1 MVLSETYRRSSAPNA
16 ELLEQDP
23 FNRLHGRQTMR
34 RLDAEFVRDNALAV
48 SGLLNREMYG
58 PSVRPYQPRGYYR
71 ELNFPKREYVP
82 EYNENQFRRGV
93 YTHWQRTF
101 LHPSL
106 MAFDAPSRE
115 ECTAERVVSNTPLQ
129 SLAMLNDP
137 SYVEAARAFALRIL
151 ESPETETAA
160 RINFAFEAAFS
171 REATPEEQ
179 AVLTELL
186 SAQLAEFRA
195 EPGRA
200 KQFLRV
206 GFAETPAAI
215 DPVELAAW
223 AGVARAV
230 MNKHEFVM
238 RY

>member
-1 MVLSETYRRSSAPNA
+1 MRSSFATTRWRSA
-16 ELLEQDP
+16 
-23 FNRLHGRQTMR
+23 
-34 RLDAEFVRDNALAV
+34 A
-48 SGLLNREMYG
+48 LLNREMYG
-58 PSVRPYQPRGYYR
+58 PSVRPYQPAGYYR
-71 ELNFPKREYVP
+71 ELNFPKREYEP
-82 EYNENQFRRGV
+82 DYNDDQFRRGL

-137 SYVEAARAFALRIL
+137 SYVEAARAFATRIL
-151 ESPETETAA
+151 QSGIGDTAG
-160 RINFAFEAAFS
+160 RIDFAFEQAVS
-171 REATPEEQ
+171 RKAVREEQ
-179 AVLTELL
+179 QVLTELIE
-186 SAQLAEFRA
+186 AQLAEFRSDP
-195 EPGRA
+195 ERA
-200 KQFLRV
+200 RKLLGV
-206 GFAETPAAI
+206 GFAEVPADL

-223 AGVARAV
+223 TGVARAV